1 MRLTFFKNLEMP
13 KKMTNQKD
21 YIEHLAENWKSCGVK
36 KGDMLFLHSN
46 IIRTLYEARRLGI
59 KISAEDILDS
69 FLLALGSKGTL
80 LLPLFNFD
88 FPTSKY
94 FDLRHTPSQMG
105 ALTEIARLRAG
116 SIRTGHPI
124 YSFVALGH
132 SKEQFSSVDNKSG
145 YGADSPF
152 GLLHRLDAK
161 IASLDL
167 DDQSCMTFYHY
178 VEESHNVSYRY
189 FKNFTGTYVDENGI
203 ETEKTYTLFVRD
215 LKRNVTTYV
224 NPTGELLWKKG
235 FYKGFRPNEGP
246 GLRTIKANDMYNFT
260 DKLIMQRKAE
270 GNLFIFGDKNGRKRN
285 I

>member
-1 MRLTFFKNLEMP
+1 
-13 KKMTNQKD
+13 MTNQKD
-21 YIEHLAENWKSCGVK
+21 YIEHLAENWKSCGVE
-36 KGDMLFLHSN
+36 KGDMLLLHSN

-59 KISAEDILDS
+59 KISAEDILES
-69 FLLALGSKGTL
+69 FLLALGSRGTL

-88 FPTSKY
+88 FPASKC

-105 ALTEIARLRAG
+105 ALTEIARLRAD

-124 YSFVALGH
+124 YSFAALGH
-132 SKEQFSSVDNKSG
+132 SKEQFSSIDNKSG

-152 GLLHRLDAK
+152 GLLHRLDGK

-178 VEESHNVSYRY
+178 VEESNNVNYRY
-189 FKNFTGTYVDENGI
+189 FKNFIGTYTDENGI
-203 ETEKTYTLFVRD
+203 ETEKTYKLFVRD

-224 NPTGELLWKKG
+224 NPTGDLLWKKG
-235 FYKGFRPNEGP
+235 YYKGFRPNEGP
-246 GLRTIKANDMYNFT
+246 GLRTIKANDMYNFASN
-260 DKLIMQRKAE
+260 LIMQRKAE